1 MMKRVPWLDSRHT
14 TAGGRSRPA
23 CLRAVV
29 VFAGFFRP
37 DGFCANLHIRRD
49 DLTTSGVTCQAP
61 LSGESCCG
69 GVDVQYGFIE
79 RLRELVDYVGG
90 QKELERVSGVDQTT
104 ISAWLK
110 RAKNPKFQTVKKIG
124 DATGFCAEW
133 LYLGTGPKR
142 LADDAARAAEATSID
157 AGLLAEII
165 EHVENALA
173 MRREEYRM
181 QPHDKARVIA
191 LEHPSVSGL

>member
-1 MMKRVPWLDSRHT
+1 M
-14 TAGGRSRPA
+14 
-23 CLRAVV
+23 
-29 VFAGFFRP
+29 
-37 DGFCANLHIRRD
+37 
-49 DLTTSGVTCQAP
+49 
-61 LSGESCCG
+61 
-69 GVDVQYGFIE
+69 QYGFIE

-110 RAKNPKFQTVKKIG
+110 RAKNPKFQTVKRIG

-142 LADDAARAAEATSID
+142 LADDAAKSTESPSID
-157 AGLLAEII
+157 TELLAEII
-165 EHVENALA
+165 EHVESALA

-181 QPHDKARVIA
+181 QPRDKSLVIA
-191 LEHPSVSGL
+191 LAYDFYRNAGSGEVRRAKILDFLRRRASA